1 MVRLFLLLLF
11 RNSLADLSSRY
22 LMESGASEECMDLMT
37 IATELC
43 EDKESIEYAHLC
55 NTAGCAEYERGHV
68 KEAYSFMK
76 ESRRIKE
83 VRLP

>member
-1 MVRLFLLLLF
+1 
-11 RNSLADLSSRY
+11 
-22 LMESGASEECMDLMT
+22 MESGASEECMDLMT